1 MKVIIN
7 KTCYTRV
14 LWILCA
20 GKPFQDA
27 VRTLKITSGPNFDGE
42 GFSGFIETDVEIE
55 VKDILK
61 FAQLWESWMALSSTR
76 RLHLYGLAKGVGDC
90 K

>member
-1 MKVIIN
+1 MKVIIS
-7 KTCYTRV
+7 KTCYSRV

-20 GKPFQDA
+20 GEPFQDA
-27 VRTLKITSGPNFDGE
+27 ISTLKITSGPHFKHE
-42 GFSGFIETDVEIE
+42 GVAGFIETDVEIE

-61 FAQLWESWMALSSTR
+61 FAQLWESWLSLSSTR